1 MILGLFY
8 NVLRMNAETSV
19 RVAEIMT
26 SVANLGISVYIS
38 S

>member
-1 MILGLFY
+1 MILELFY
-8 NVLRMNAETSV
+8 NILRMNAGTSV
-19 RVAEIMT
+19 RVAEIMA